1 MQIQFKLNLGGMEFT
16 VVETADTHAEFFE
29 KVTFFSDLPKVGP
42 NGENDLR
49 FVHRQ
54 TKEGHN
60 YYSLISDLA
69 NKEYKFGQS
78 QKNPGALF
86 GKGWEEKYVPVEG
99 ATQAAG
105 ATSGFGQAQPV
116 TQQTVNQAAQVITQP
131 VQQPVAQVV
140 QQPVAQVVTQ
150 PVQPQVVQQPV
161 VNQTQPAANQAVAND
176 VLSQFGIK

>member
-16 VVETADTHAEFFE
+16 VIESADTHAEFIE
-29 KVTFFSDLPKVGP
+29 KVSFFSDLPKVGP
-42 NGENDLR
+42 NGEDDLR

-69 NKEYKFGQS
+69 NKEYKLGQS

-86 GKGWEEKYVPVEG
+86 GKGWEDKYVPVEDTTQV
-99 ATQAAG
+99 AT
-105 ATSGFGQAQPV
+105 ATGFGQQPV
-116 TQQTVNQAAQVITQP
+116 TQQAPVTQQVQQPVVNQAAQV
-131 VQQPVAQVV
+131 VQQQVV
-140 QQPVAQVVTQ
+140 QQPVQQ
-150 PVQPQVVQQPV
+150 QVVQQPV
-161 VNQTQPAANQAVAND
+161 VNQAVPTTAPTVANQAVAND